1 MRLRLSAAAR
11 PCRAIAVGTSLA
23 AAFVAVALGTARAD
37 DTPALRF
44 TKTTLPNGM
53 TVILHEDHALPQVV
67 VNIGFRTGSRTEQAH
82 RTGFA
87 HLFEHLMFM
96 GTRRAPTKMFDR
108 WMSAAGGENNA
119 FTTADVTDYYDEGP
133 PTALPL
139 LLWLEAD
146 RLRDLGQLMT
156 KAKLDAQRDVVLNE
170 RRQSHENA
178 ALRPGGAA
186 SPRAAL
192 RGGAPV
198 SPPGDRLTRR
208 PERGRPSTT

>member
-1 MRLRLSAAAR
+1 
-11 PCRAIAVGTSLA
+11 
-23 AAFVAVALGTARAD
+23 
-37 DTPALRF
+37 
-44 TKTTLPNGM
+44 M

-67 VNIGFRTGSRTEQAH
+67 VNVGLRTGSRMEQPH

-96 GTRRAPTKMFDR
+96 GTRRAPTKMFDL

-119 FTTADVTDYYDEGP
+119 FTTSDITDYYDEGP

-170 RRQSHENA
+170 RRQSHENQPYGKVE
-178 ALRPGGAA
+178 LRLPE
-186 SPRAAL
+186 L
-192 RGGAPV
+192 LYNGGAPV
-198 SPPGDRLTRR
+198 QPPGDRLARGPRTR
-208 PERGRPSTT
+208 PASTT